1 MSALLAEMNQM
12 AAIGLAALLNT
23 IWYAAAVVALTWVA
37 LRYLR
42 RVNAAT
48 RYWIWTA
55 VLVFLVL
62 LPFLPALMSQLKAAE
77 AAPAAAAP
85 LATVPS
91 VPQALQHLA
100 PVTITLDSTPGPNHW
115 PLFLLGVWIVIAGW
129 QFLLLLRGVVSVKR
143 LKARGKVAP
152 AAGLPVQPRRKLQV
166 LASDEINSPVA
177 VGYIHPAV
185 ILPTELPAS
194 FEEGEMQDV
203 LLHELAHL
211 ARYDDWL
218 NLASRM
224 LGAILVL
231 HPLAAIVLR
240 QIEREREMACDDF
253 VVTHTGSARN
263 YARSLA
269 RLHDLHSETG
279 TRLLAPALLGRKVSL
294 ADRIESL
301 LGRGRKFSARPSLAK
316 LGASAFLL
324 ILLLGAGGL
333 IPGWIAIAQTEGT
346 SRPSFEVASIK
357 PAKSGTRGSS
367 LQTPPGRFVA
377 TNLTA
382 KMLIAFAYNYKGSGI
397 ALEENRILG
406 GPGWINS
413 EKFDVEAKV
422 KDSLVNEEEKK
433 RPFNVWIDQ
442 IRLMVQTML
451 AERFKLKVSFETKE
465 LPIYALVVA
474 THGPKLTKS
483 EILPLGPLGA
493 KRPEAG
499 HGPALNIRFSRGAV
513 QLSGKGVSMGFLA
526 KALSGRADV
535 DDRDIVDQTGLKDRY
550 DFSLRWTPEATGRPM
565 FRGQGPMAGGN
576 GAPTMGTVPAPS
588 PSGPSIFTA
597 LQEELG
603 LKLKPAKGPVQ
614 VLIVD
619 HIEPPTPD

>member
-231 HPLAAIVLR
+231 HPLAGVVLK

-253 VVTHTGSARN
+253 VVAHTGSAKS

-269 RLHDLHSETG
+269 RLHDLRTSTG

-301 LGRGRKFSARPSLAK
+301 LRCGRKFSARPSLAN
-316 LGASAFLL
+316 LSVSALL
-324 ILLLGAGGL
+324 LVLLLGTGGL
-333 IPGWIAIAQTEGT
+333 MPGWLAIAQTKGT

-357 PAKSGTRGSS
+357 LSNSRQGAPIGLFVYPGGRIRASLCTFKYLVMNAFDVQSFQISGGPRWVDHTRYNIDAIAPPSSQVRKWTPPSFKAPLNAKERQMLQSLLMDRFHLKFHWEKKVGHVYFLTMGKRELNLRPAKDKHDYPWAGSVE
-367 LQTPPGRFVA
+367 GGA
-377 TNLTA
+377 IN
-382 KMLIAFAYNYKGSGI
+382 GDGI
-397 ALEENRILG
+397 AG
-406 GPGWINS
+406 
-413 EKFDVEAKV
+413 D
-422 KDSLVNEEEKK
+422 
-433 RPFNVWIDQ
+433 NVSMPQ
-442 IRLMVQTML
+442 L
-451 AERFKLKVSFETKE
+451 AAR
-465 LPIYALVVA
+465 
-474 THGPKLTKS
+474 
-483 EILPLGPLGA
+483 
-493 KRPEAG
+493 
-499 HGPALNIRFSRGAV
+499 
-513 QLSGKGVSMGFLA
+513 LSGYL
-526 KALSGRADV
+526 
-535 DDRDIVDQTGLKDRY
+535 DRPVLDKTGLNGSY
-550 DFSLRWTPEATGRPM
+550 DFRYRYSS
-565 FRGQGPMAGGN
+565 N
-576 GAPTMGTVPAPS
+576 PS
-588 PSGPSIFTA
+588 NLDIDSCIFTSIR
-597 LQEELG
+597 ELG
-603 LKLKPAKGPVQ
+603 LKLKAGKGPVRT
-614 VLIVD
+614 IVID
-619 HIEPPTPD
+619 HVEHPTPN